1 METMASRG
9 ILTLAFGKPKFI
21 EMAKALAWSLN
32 LHAPAIPRAIVTD
45 SNDAELAQ
53 LFSQRI
59 DYRPQYGSNVR
70 QKMYLDQYS
79 PFDETLFIDS
89 DSLVVRG
96 LDSFWI
102 AFAAVPFGTSGDRL
116 LRSGETDAFLDVDF
130 ILKHF
135 GFDSLPKFNGGIYY
149 FKRNAESAALFATAR
164 DLMARSAELKF
175 KEFRNDGPNDEAL
188 YSVAMAIRGLKLI
201 DMGNAG
207 MWTPINAESPLTVDI
222 PRGICTF
229 QKKGRQVT
237 PDIIHF
243 AGFTGSFI
251 YLRECSKLKSLAHG
265 KGGALSPGEAMTLR
279 VEAAKAWRQETSATL
294 RRRIKKIVNAG

>member
-1 METMASRG
+1 MASRG

-32 LHAPAIPRAIVTD
+32 LHAPEIPRAIVTD
-45 SNDAELAQ
+45 SADAELAE
-53 LFSQRI
+53 LFPQRI
-59 DYRPQYGSNVR
+59 EYRADYGSNVR

-96 LDSFWI
+96 LGSFWT
-102 AFAAVPFGTSGDRL
+102 AFASVPFGTSGDRL
-116 LRSGETDAFLDVDF
+116 LRAGETDAFLDVDVM
-130 ILKHF
+130 LKRY

-149 FKRNAESAALFATAR
+149 FKRNAQSAALFSTAR
-164 DLMARSAELKF
+164 ELLAKSAEYGF

-188 YSVAMAIRGLKLI
+188 YSVAMAMHGLKLI

-207 MWTPINAESPLTVDI
+207 MWTPINAESSVTVDI

-229 QKKGRQVT
+229 VKKGRQVT

-251 YLRECSKLKSLAHG
+251 YLRECSKLKNLAHG
-265 KGGALSPGEAMTLR
+265 KGGLSSMEEVALRM
-279 VEAAKAWRQETSATL
+279 EAAKSWRKETSATL
-294 RRRIKKIVNAG
+294 RRRIRKLVHAD

>member
-1 METMASRG
+1 MKGMASRG

-45 SNDAELAQ
+45 SDDAELAA
-53 LFSQRI
+53 LFQQRI
-59 DYRPQYGSNVR
+59 EYRPQYGSNLR
-70 QKMYLDQYS
+70 QKMYIDQYS

-89 DSLVVRG
+89 DSLVVRA
-96 LDSFWI
+96 LDSFWT
-102 AFAAVPFGTSGDRL
+102 AFESVPFGTSGDRL
-116 LRSGETDAFLDVDF
+116 LRAGETDAFLDVDF
-130 ILKHF
+130 VLQRF

-149 FKRNAESAALFATAR
+149 FKRNDESAALFATAR
-164 DLMARSAELKF
+164 ELMSKSAEFKF

-188 YSVAMAIRGLKLI
+188 YSVAMAIHGLKLI

-207 MWTPINAESPLTVDI
+207 MWTPIDAQSPLKVDI

-229 QKKGRQVT
+229 TKKGRQVT

-243 AGFTGSFI
+243 AGSTGSFV

-265 KGGALSPGEAMTLR
+265 EGGELSAAKALTLR
-279 VEAAKAWRQETSATL
+279 MQAAKAWRQETSATL
-294 RRRIKKIVNAG
+294 KRRIKKTRGIG